1 MLDGDAVLGGDLV
14 QPPLH
19 GLGDLVQGGVVHLLD
34 DGYLVGFAPVGLGG
48 FLGAAR
54 GDAGAVGAGDGV
66 AVAGGQGEG
75 QGRRRRDG
83 EELLN
88 DAALFHDIF
97 LQMMILG
104 GR

>member
-1 MLDGDAVLGGDLV
+1 MLKNDSLNIKLF
-14 QPPLH
+14 P
-19 GLGDLVQGGVVHLLD
+19 
-34 DGYLVGFAPVGLGG
+34 
-48 FLGAAR
+48 
-54 GDAGAVGAGDGV
+54 GDGV